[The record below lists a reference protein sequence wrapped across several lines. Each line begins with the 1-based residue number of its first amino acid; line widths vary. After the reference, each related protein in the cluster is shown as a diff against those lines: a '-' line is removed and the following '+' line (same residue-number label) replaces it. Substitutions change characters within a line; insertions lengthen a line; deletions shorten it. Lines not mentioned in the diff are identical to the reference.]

1 MPRAGVGLIGG
12 AADYGTELLLT
23 DVLHQ
28 SHGVAGG
35 VGGLVGGAS
44 STAAAAGL
52 SLALAPETLGASLIG
67 GLVTA
72 ASATAGASMGA
83 QQDQKENESG
93 RRRLFQGPEKPH
105 SYERQPLR
113 GVVWAVCCMV
123 LYGCMLIQRC
133 MGMYGDVWLYGA
145 GGKA

>member
-12 AADYGTELLLT
+12 AADYRTELLLT

-52 SLALAPETLGASLIG
+52 SLALAPETLGASLIIG

-83 QQDQKENESG
+83 QDQKENEIG

-105 SYERQPLR
+105 SYERQP
-113 GVVWAVCCMV
+113 
-123 LYGCMLIQRC
+123 
-133 MGMYGDVWLYGA
+133 
-145 GGKA
+145 